1 MKTIN
6 ELKEGDTIWLQ
17 VLYGTTMRT
26 KEVRQ
31 ARVRHIVQDDDM
43 VSKLTGIR
51 RAWIHVIEFDGA
63 PRLNFAPNEGD
74 TSVFS
79 TMGLSN
85 THLVYYTDKSLL
97 LAALKK
103 EKQRLQE
110 EVDKFINQVK

>member
-6 ELKEGDTIWLQ
+6 QLKDGDPIWLQ

-26 KEVRQ
+26 KEVRK
-31 ARVRHIVQDDDM
+31 ARVRHVLQDDDD
-43 VSKLTGIR
+43 VSKMTGFR

-63 PRLNFAPNEGD
+63 PRLNFAPKEGD
-74 TSVFS
+74 TSVYS
-79 TMGLSN
+79 TMGMYN

-97 LAALKK
+97 ISALKK

>member
-6 ELKEGDTIWLQ
+6 ELKEGDTIWFQ

-31 ARVRHIVQDDDM
+31 ASVRHVLQDDDD
-43 VSKLTGIR
+43 VSKMTGFR

-63 PRLNFAPNEGD
+63 PRLNFAPKEGD
-74 TSVFS
+74 TSVYS
-79 TMGLSN
+79 TMGMYN

-97 LAALKK
+97 ISALKK

>member
-26 KEVRQ
+26 KEVRK
-31 ARVRHIVQDDDM
+31 ARVRHVLQDDDD
-43 VSKLTGIR
+43 VSKMTGFR
-51 RAWIHVIEFDGA
+51 RAWIHIIEFDGA
-63 PRLNFAPNEGD
+63 PRIYYSPKDGD

-79 TMGLSN
+79 TSGLYN
-85 THLVYYTDKSLL
+85 TQLVYYTDKSLL

-103 EKQRLQE
+103 EKQKLQE
-110 EVDKFINQVK
+110 KLINSSTR

>member
-6 ELKEGDTIWLQ
+6 QLNEGDTIWFQ

-51 RAWIHVIEFDGA
+51 RAWIHIIEFDGA
-63 PRLNFAPNEGD
+63 PRLNFAPKDGD

-79 TMGLSN
+79 TMGISN
-85 THLVYYTDKSLL
+85 TQLVYYTDKSLL

-110 EVDKFINQVK
+110 EVDAFISQVK

>member
-6 ELKEGDTIWLQ
+6 DLKEGDTIWFQ

-51 RAWIHVIEFDGA
+51 RAWIHIIEFDGA
-63 PRLNFAPNEGD
+63 PRLNFAPKDGD

-79 TMGLSN
+79 TMGISN
-85 THLVYYTDKSLL
+85 TQLVYYTDKSLL

-110 EVDKFINQVK
+110 EVDAFIAQVK

>member
-6 ELKEGDTIWLQ
+6 ELKEGDTIWFQ
-17 VLYGTTMRT
+17 VQYGTTMRT

-51 RAWIHVIEFDGA
+51 REWIHIIEFDGA
-63 PRLNFAPNEGD
+63 PRIHYSSKDGD

-79 TMGLSN
+79 TSGLYN

-97 LAALKK
+97 ISALKK

-110 EVDKFINQVK
+110 EVDALIEQVK